1 MATLTTQTQAPAPRR
16 ETAEQAVRTV
26 GPLCDIY
33 ETETAYVVLA
43 DMPGVAPDGL
53 DVVAERDTLVIRGRV
68 TRPART
74 PDYQEFELADY
85 QRAFLLTED
94 LDVSN
99 VTATLRDG
107 VLRIQIGKSP
117 RVVPKKIRVRT
128 E

>member
-1 MATLTTQTQAPAPRR
+1 MATMTQPTAPPPSRREMPERAPRQVAPA
-16 ETAEQAVRTV
+16 V
-26 GPLCDIY
+26 DIY